1 MRADERVFR
10 MSEHTCLNVIFIPVF
25 CQKINFF
32 GVCAWAEHM
41 VVDLWRWQP
50 IWAIALLM
58 APALLGWQ
66 MLWAFLQLSGDH
78 HCFLWALL
86 CLVLWSVLL
95 ITVCLRQKLPKLS
108 LSLNFEMSCSDD
120 GISSFFCMNGIGY
133 GKVPGK
139 KNHVTK
145 VYLLYILEMKQKA
158 VGGGG
163 SPIIC
168 QLCWMLFSKWC
179 SCWVLTF
186 ITVVSYYIAHPQP
199 VIYFFTNCPLSFC
212 LPQDLSW
219 HLLSTSSTLKQ
230 KAQLSSVEAE
240 LFL

>member
-1 MRADERVFR
+1 
-10 MSEHTCLNVIFIPVF
+10 MS
-25 CQKINFF
+25 
-32 GVCAWAEHM
+32 VCSGWVSTLVWMSYLSLYFVRKLTSLEF
-41 VVDLWRWQP
+41 VLELS
-50 IWAIALLM
+50 IWLLISGDDSLSEQQLLM

-108 LSLNFEMSCSDD
+108 LSLNFEMSCLDD

-133 GKVPGK
+133 GKVPGN

-158 VGGGG
+158 VGGRAPHNL
-163 SPIIC
+163 ST
-168 QLCWMLFSKWC
+168 LED
-179 SCWVLTF
+179 
-186 ITVVSYYIAHPQP
+186 VVS
-199 VIYFFTNCPLSFC
+199 
-212 LPQDLSW
+212 
-219 HLLSTSSTLKQ
+219 
-230 KAQLSSVEAE
+230 
-240 LFL
+240 

>member
-1 MRADERVFR
+1 MHADERVFR

-139 KNHVTK
+139 KIMSLKCTCFIFGRWNKRQLGWGWGPNNLST
-145 VYLLYILEMKQKA
+145 LED
-158 VGGGG
+158 
-163 SPIIC
+163 
-168 QLCWMLFSKWC
+168 
-179 SCWVLTF
+179 
-186 ITVVSYYIAHPQP
+186 VVS
-199 VIYFFTNCPLSFC
+199 
-212 LPQDLSW
+212 
-219 HLLSTSSTLKQ
+219 
-230 KAQLSSVEAE
+230 
-240 LFL
+240 